1 MNSIAEFRQSSLLI
15 TFNSS
20 GLDRS
25 TDPWPLHFLFSVST
39 TQFIIIKKVIY
50 ICNIC
55 IHELI
60 FIVAPSSFYAPESP
74 FIGFGNT
81 AVSAHPGQMI
91 PPSVLFPSLV
101 SHTCVRWLVI
111 FLYCLKRGV
120 THLSGNNIMHY
131 NHSYLKTTGHL
142 YRSYCHKLDGTRT
155 VVLDETFNI
164 SLLLPFF
171 AYTFVSCLPHSLKIP

>member
-1 MNSIAEFRQSSLLI
+1 MNSIAAFRQSLSIAQVWIDRPIL
-15 TFNSS
+15 
-20 GLDRS
+20 GLF
-25 TDPWPLHFLFSVST
+25 TELFSVST

-120 THLSGNNIMHY
+120 TYLSG
-131 NHSYLKTTGHL
+131 
-142 YRSYCHKLDGTRT
+142 
-155 VVLDETFNI
+155 F
-164 SLLLPFF
+164 
-171 AYTFVSCLPHSLKIP
+171 

>member
-1 MNSIAEFRQSSLLI
+1 MNSIAAFRQSSLLI

-60 FIVAPSSFYAPESP
+60 FIVAPSSFYAPESWSNDSPQCP
-74 FIGFGNT
+74 F
-81 AVSAHPGQMI
+81 P
-91 PPSVLFPSLV
+91 
-101 SHTCVRWLVI
+101 
-111 FLYCLKRGV
+111 
-120 THLSGNNIMHY
+120 LSGESHVCQMAGNIFILFETW
-131 NHSYLKTTGHL
+131 SDTSLW
-142 YRSYCHKLDGTRT
+142 
-155 VVLDETFNI
+155 VLN
-164 SLLLPFF
+164 
-171 AYTFVSCLPHSLKIP
+171 

>member
-39 TQFIIIKKVIY
+39 TQFIIVTKVMCVCVCVCIY
-50 ICNIC
+50 NIC

-91 PPSVLFPSLV
+91 PPSVLFPSVV

-120 THLSGNNIMHY
+120 THLSG
-131 NHSYLKTTGHL
+131 
-142 YRSYCHKLDGTRT
+142 
-155 VVLDETFNI
+155 F
-164 SLLLPFF
+164 
-171 AYTFVSCLPHSLKIP
+171 

>member
-74 FIGFGNT
+74 FI
-81 AVSAHPGQMI
+81 S
-91 PPSVLFPSLV
+91 S
-101 SHTCVRWLVI
+101 
-111 FLYCLKRGV
+111 
-120 THLSGNNIMHY
+120 
-131 NHSYLKTTGHL
+131 
-142 YRSYCHKLDGTRT
+142 
-155 VVLDETFNI
+155 
-164 SLLLPFF
+164 
-171 AYTFVSCLPHSLKIP
+171 

>member
-39 TQFIIIKKVIY
+39 TQFIIIIY
-50 ICNIC
+50 AIYVYTN
-55 IHELI
+55 

-111 FLYCLKRGV
+111 FLYCL
-120 THLSGNNIMHY
+120 
-131 NHSYLKTTGHL
+131 
-142 YRSYCHKLDGTRT
+142 
-155 VVLDETFNI
+155 
-164 SLLLPFF
+164 
-171 AYTFVSCLPHSLKIP
+171 

>member
-39 TQFIIIKKVIY
+39 TQFTQFIIIKKVIY
-50 ICNIC
+50 ICSIC
-55 IHELI
+55 VHELI

-111 FLYCLKRGV
+111 FLYCL
-120 THLSGNNIMHY
+120 
-131 NHSYLKTTGHL
+131 
-142 YRSYCHKLDGTRT
+142 
-155 VVLDETFNI
+155 
-164 SLLLPFF
+164 
-171 AYTFVSCLPHSLKIP
+171 